1 MVLNFK
7 AAILIFKWRTEY
19 NQKYLPVVDVYQKLI
34 TIYIT
39 LKAFHASF
47 SFQKPSFKQNL
58 KLLNSE
64 TQLKFTAS

>member
-47 SFQKPSFKQNL
+47 SF
-58 KLLNSE
+58 
-64 TQLKFTAS
+64 